1 MKQDQPK
8 DYYYKAYFDPKEL
21 THWFHKR
28 KIDRLFSLI
37 QENSHVLDLG
47 CGPGVLLYLLETRK
61 ACKVVGLDIRRDQV
75 ALARQIC
82 RSKGFVVGDVRDF
95 QLRAA
100 FDVVCCC
107 DVIEHFEADDLGRIL
122 ERLGSHVKPGG
133 HLVLAYPSRL
143 YIRIVDP
150 LWQKV
155 RKTLYPDTRF
165 DDEVH
170 RVVNGG
176 FVVERAGAQRL
187 FLLGR
192 GTCNLGLIKIWVFRK
207 ETPDEP

>member
-1 MKQDQPK
+1 MKQEQPK
-8 DYYYKAYFDPKEL
+8 EYYYKAYFDRREL
-21 THWFHKR
+21 THCFHRR

-37 QENSHVLDLG
+37 RENSHVLDLG

-61 ACKVVGLDIRRDQV
+61 ACKVVGLDIRREHV
-75 ALARQIC
+75 ALAGQIC
-82 RSKGFVVGDVRDF
+82 QSKAFAVGDVRDF
-95 QLRAA
+95 HLRAA

-107 DVIEHFEADDLGRIL
+107 DLIEHFEPDDQGRIL

-133 HLVLAYPSRL
+133 HLVLAHPTWFYV
-143 YIRIVDP
+143 RIVDP

-155 RKTLYPDTRF
+155 RKILYPDTRF

-170 RVVNGG
+170 RVVDGR
-176 FVVERAGAQRL
+176 FVVEQASVQRL
-187 FLLGR
+187 SLRKR
-192 GTCNLGLIKIWVFRK
+192 GTCNLGLIRIWVFRK